1 MVDIRR
7 LHLLVGMARFKQKN
21 EEQSLRINRYF
32 QGDYLTF
39 SLIRNFFLTTIGY
52 VLVLAIIAMYNM
64 ESLLSNL
71 NNLNLRPLIAAVVL
85 GYLVV
90 LGIYSVIAYTQAKIR
105 YVRAEADNKRY
116 NRALVRMTKIYRAEQ
131 LEDDDQEEE
140 E

>member
-1 MVDIRR
+1 MIDIRR
-7 LHLLVGMARFKQKN
+7 LHLLIGLARFKQKN
-21 EEQSLRINRYF
+21 EDQSLRINRYF

-39 SLIRNFFLTTIGY
+39 SLIRNFFFTTIGY
-52 VLVLAIIAMYNM
+52 LLVLGIIAVYNM

-71 NNLNLRPLIAAVVL
+71 NNLNLRPLIAAVVM
-85 GYLVV
+85 GYLIV

-116 NRALVRMTKIYRAEQ
+116 NRALNRMAKIYRAEQ
-131 LEDDDQEEE
+131 LEDEQEEE